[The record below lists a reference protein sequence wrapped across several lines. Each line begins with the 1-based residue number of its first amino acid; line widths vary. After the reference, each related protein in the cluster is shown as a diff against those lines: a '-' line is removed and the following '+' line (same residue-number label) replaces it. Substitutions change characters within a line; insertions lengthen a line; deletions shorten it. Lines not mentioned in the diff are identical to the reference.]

1 MIVSLS
7 DTVAMQVAVI
17 GASGRIGRR
26 VVPALLRASHDVVA
40 GVRRA
45 QDAERVPGGDVSEGG
60 GREPQVRVADL
71 MDVGALV
78 ALLEGCD
85 AVLDL
90 AANEPGGWAMA
101 VPGSWR
107 RQDQLLT
114 RGVEN
119 LVAAAHVAGVRRLVL
134 QSSSTLY
141 ADAGEAW
148 IREGHPVEVTA
159 ATEPLAVAE
168 SHVHD
173 FAGAARTGVVL
184 RLGHVIGGAEARPA
198 GLGVGTPDA
207 WMHLVHPDDAADAV
221 VAALCA
227 PTGTYNV
234 GAEPLRRSEV
244 ETGVLERPGLLTRRL
259 GAGRLEPRARSLR
272 VSSDHFVAMTGWAPW
287 HQRWST
293 RWLADGVPEQTR
305 T

>member
-1 MIVSLS
+1 
-7 DTVAMQVAVI
+7 MQVAVI

-45 QDAERVPGGDVSEGG
+45 PDAERVPSGAVGED
-60 GREPQVRVADL
+60 GRAPRVRVADL

-85 AVLDL
+85 AVVDL
-90 AANEPGGWAMA
+90 AASEPDGWALA

-119 LVAAAHVAGVRRLVL
+119 LVAASHVAGVRRLVL

-141 ADAGEAW
+141 ADGGETW
-148 IREGHPVEVTA
+148 IREGHPVDVTA
-159 ATEPLAVAE
+159 ATEPLVVAE
-168 SHVHD
+168 SQVHD
-173 FAGAARTGVVL
+173 FAGTARTGVVL
-184 RLGHVIGGAEARPA
+184 RLGHVIGGAESRPA
-198 GLGVGTPDA
+198 GLGVGASEA

-227 PTGTYNV
+227 GTGTYNV

-244 ETGVLERPGLLTRRL
+244 ETGILGRPGLLTRRL

-272 VSSDHFVAMTGWAPW
+272 VSSDHFVASTGWTPW
-287 HQRWST
+287 HQRWSS
-293 RWLADGVPEQTR
+293 RWLTEGEPERTR